1 MYAMMGLA
9 LVFDCTMYFDHF
21 KGGFSMHMSA
31 FPCWCVFFL
40 FFFLRFYPPFDMFGS
55 GFCTCFTCTP
65 GRVYV
70 CTNIISAM
78 HTILV
83 RNFYIHFGLI
93 FTKRMNEWLMYIF
106 CYLNGCAMNI
116 PNDRLVLI
124 RADIQ
129 MHRQQIGVCIQ
140 HQIPTL
146 PF

>member
-1 MYAMMGLA
+1 MRWWALLLFSIVPCILIISKADFPCTWVLFRVGVFFFSFFFSGSILLLICLA
-9 LVFDCTMYFDHF
+9 LVFVHV
-21 KGGFSMHMSA
+21 SPAH
-31 FPCWCVFFL
+31 PV
-40 FFFLRFYPPFDMFGS
+40 
-55 GFCTCFTCTP
+55 